1 MLLQLTAK
9 HFCAGLIVQ
18 NGRVTVTAPILRY
31 MAGWT
36 VARVRQ
42 YAVGEGWRVAVVR
55 AAVAG
60 GQIPSE
66 QLSATS
72 APSQR

>member
-1 MLLQLTAK
+1 MEGKDLESHMITTLATLV
-9 HFCAGLIVQ
+9 VQ

-36 VARVRQ
+36 VT
-42 YAVGEGWRVAVVR
+42 VVR
-55 AAVAG
+55 AGAGG

-66 QLSATS
+66 QLFAAS